1 MPMSEGILLELQF
14 FFKAF
19 AWGMAMMVLY
29 DILRLFRRL
38 IRHNVFAVAVEDI
51 LYWLV
56 CGVLIF
62 RMLYLENSGAV
73 RGFAIVAVVLGMLL
87 YLQFEKFLNKIR
99 KKLQISVKR
108 FIMSLK

>member
-1 MPMSEGILLELQF
+1 
-14 FFKAF
+14 
-19 AWGMAMMVLY
+19 MMVLY
-29 DILRLFRRL
+29 DILRLWRRL
-38 IRHNVFAVAVEDI
+38 IHHNTFAVAVEDV

-99 KKLQISVKR
+99 KKLKNLVKR
-108 FIMSLK
+108 FIMNLK